1 MIYAGTKNL
10 ARPVDGPA
18 IAGESI
24 GTTLTEQIF
33 VERGAIATMRT
44 FPPYELRQFKAR
56 VFWLGRK
63 PLQRGRRYQLKLT
76 TQQVDCEI
84 ASIERVIDASTLATI
99 SRGQEHSWVGRHEVA
114 EREYPAGR
122 LDSTSDSGS
131 PNDTNPE
138 TILFPICYKLGN
150 WHGLF

>member
-63 PLQRGRRYQLKLT
+63 PLQRGRRYQLKLVT
-76 TQQVDCEI
+76 TRWIVKSR
-84 ASIERVIDASTLATI
+84 ASSARSMLLLWL
-99 SRGQEHSWVGRHEVA
+99 RFQEGR
-114 EREYPAGR
+114 
-122 LDSTSDSGS
+122 
-131 PNDTNPE
+131 
-138 TILFPICYKLGN
+138 
-150 WHGLF
+150 